1 MKKSGEQNKISER
14 NGKRYE
20 QRSARK
26 HVRKREVEIRS
37 NAVIKELNEESV
49 EVKERKLD
57 RKLN

>member
-1 MKKSGEQNKISER
+1 MKET
-14 NGKRYE
+14 
-20 QRSARK
+20 
-26 HVRKREVEIRS
+26 VRDTSKGAQESTYIREVEIRS

>member
-1 MKKSGEQNKISER
+1 MKET
-14 NGKRYE
+14 
-20 QRSARK
+20 
-26 HVRKREVEIRS
+26 VRDTSKGAQESTYVREKWRLGA